1 MVRVVAAFAAD
12 KRYSDMLRIT
22 IQPLVAMLGSGEATV
37 VTHAARAITSLSHS
51 EPNRDALRDAGALP
65 RMAGLL
71 LHDDEAVQQCAV
83 QAVANLGVDA
93 SDAKVFLASGW
104 HLSLISLLSAA
115 TEETQAA
122 AAAVLGNLSSN
133 PNPNPNPNPNSNP
146 KPNPN
151 PNP

>member
-71 LHDDEAVQQCAV
+71 LHDDEAVQQCHP
-83 QAVANLGVDA
+83 NPN
-93 SDAKVFLASGW
+93 STPTPNP
-104 HLSLISLLSAA
+104 H
-115 TEETQAA
+115 
-122 AAAVLGNLSSN
+122 
-133 PNPNPNPNPNSNP
+133 PNPNPNPHPDP
-146 KPNPN
+146 TPDPNPN
-151 PNP
+151 PTPNPNP

>member
-65 RMAGLL
+65 Y
-71 LHDDEAVQQCAV
+71 
-83 QAVANLGVDA
+83 
-93 SDAKVFLASGW
+93 
-104 HLSLISLLSAA
+104 
-115 TEETQAA
+115 
-122 AAAVLGNLSSN
+122 
-133 PNPNPNPNPNSNP
+133 PYP
-146 KPNPN
+146 
-151 PNP
+151 